1 MQDKKAV
8 LARRILMYT
17 PLLLILSFLLL
28 PFVVGHDHDRMNA
41 IFTRVTRANLV
52 NVGDKLH
59 MFKVNHGRFPDHLED
74 LFHRPDYIPEENWTG
89 AYLEERG
96 ESETAEWEI
105 PPRDAWGH
113 ELEYEVP
120 GSAGRPF
127 DLYSLGAD
135 NKPGGEGF
143 DADIWVS
150 ECFPA
155 PCR

>member
-1 MQDKKAV
+1 MQDKKPV

-17 PLLLILSFLLL
+17 PLLLILSYLLL
-28 PFVVGHDHDRMNA
+28 PFLVGHDHDR
-41 IFTRVTRANLV
+41 IKTHITRANLV
-52 NVGDKLH
+52 NVGDKLR

-74 LFHRPDYIPEENWTG
+74 LFRRPDYIPEGNWTG

-96 ESETAEWEI
+96 ESETAGWEI

-135 NKPGGEGF
+135 NKPGGKGF
-143 DADIWVS
+143 DADIW
-150 ECFPA
+150 FPEYSPT